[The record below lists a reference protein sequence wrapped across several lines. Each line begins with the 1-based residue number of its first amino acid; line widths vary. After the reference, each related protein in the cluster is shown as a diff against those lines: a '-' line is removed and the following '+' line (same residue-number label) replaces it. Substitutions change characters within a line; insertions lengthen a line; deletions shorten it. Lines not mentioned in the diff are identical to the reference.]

1 MAYYLQIVKNVEL
14 LRMSAEFYKDEL
26 GFIWFFYAKDIYT
39 RKVKNKKTI
48 SSEEAKLEAKRQ
60 QQNKEKVRQTMI
72 DELHQYEQ
80 QRGNVR
86 NVATQRML
94 DMMNSYYNE
103 LKTEVG
109 LEEKDDHDEEDHS
122 LEDLLR
128 ALKPNTTAKNFK
140 EFLTLEGNC
149 TRTQAWRAISRKMY
163 RQDRKQSLG
172 SGTLGSGNAFITQT
186 DCDPKNMKV
195 QDLFQAF

>member
-1 MAYYLQIVKNVEL
+1 
-14 LRMSAEFYKDEL
+14 
-26 GFIWFFYAKDIYT
+26 
-39 RKVKNKKTI
+39 
-48 SSEEAKLEAKRQ
+48 
-60 QQNKEKVRQTMI
+60 MI
-72 DELHQYEQ
+72 DELHQYEA

-94 DMMNSYYNE
+94 DMMNGYFTE

-109 LEEKDDHDEEDHS
+109 IEDKDDHDEEDNS
-122 LEDLLR
+122 LEDLLK

-163 RQDRKQSLG
+163 RQDSQQT
-172 SGTLGSGNAFITQT
+172 SGALVPSRQA

-195 QDLFQAF
+195 QDLFSAF